1 MKLVVVTGLSGA
13 GKSQALHALEDMGF
27 YCVDNLPPMLI
38 PNMAKLCLEH
48 EDVIGKVALGLDTR
62 SGAFFGEMDE
72 ALDELLRMNVRYD
85 ILYLNASDEELVRRY
100 KETRR
105 AHPMGSDTMLIKD
118 IQKERQMLRGME
130 MRATRVIDTT
140 TMLTRQLRETLLRL
154 YGDGDLDKAISVNV
168 LSFGFKH
175 GMPQDADLVFDVRF
189 IPNPFYIPEMRAM
202 TGADA
207 PVRDYV
213 MYREETIEFEK
224 RWRALLDCV
233 MPGYVAE
240 GKQQLAI
247 GVGCT
252 GGQHRSVALAEAT
265 GDYLKSKGYRVS
277 VAHRDLRLAERG
289 HDVQCESDNVLDA
302 RAGGGKEA

>member
-1 MKLVVVTGLSGA
+1 M
-13 GKSQALHALEDMGF
+13 
-27 YCVDNLPPMLI
+27 
-38 PNMAKLCLEH
+38 
-48 EDVIGKVALGLDTR
+48 GLDTR

-105 AHPMGSDTMLIKD
+105 AHPMGSDTMLIKN

-213 MYREETIEFEK
+213 MKFEETKTFLQKTLDLLEF
-224 RWRALLDCV
+224 LI
-233 MPGYVAE
+233 PHYVSE
-240 GKQQLAI
+240 GKDRLVI

-252 GGQHRSVALAEAT
+252 GGQHRSVCLAIE
-265 GDYLKSKGYRVS
+265 LCKGLQQAGFRCSVS
-277 VAHRDLRLAERG
+277 HRDSAIET
-289 HDVQCESDNVLDA
+289 
-302 RAGGGKEA
+302 KPTK

>member
-1 MKLVVVTGLSGA
+1 MTLVVVTGLSGA

-105 AHPMGSDTMLIKD
+105 AHPMGSDTMLIKN

-154 YGDGDLDKAISVNV
+154 
-168 LSFGFKH
+168 
-175 GMPQDADLVFDVRF
+175 
-189 IPNPFYIPEMRAM
+189 
-202 TGADA
+202 
-207 PVRDYV
+207 
-213 MYREETIEFEK
+213 
-224 RWRALLDCV
+224 
-233 MPGYVAE
+233 
-240 GKQQLAI
+240 
-247 GVGCT
+247 
-252 GGQHRSVALAEAT
+252 
-265 GDYLKSKGYRVS
+265 
-277 VAHRDLRLAERG
+277 
-289 HDVQCESDNVLDA
+289 
-302 RAGGGKEA
+302 

>member
-1 MKLVVVTGLSGA
+1 
-13 GKSQALHALEDMGF
+13 
-27 YCVDNLPPMLI
+27 
-38 PNMAKLCLEH
+38 
-48 EDVIGKVALGLDTR
+48 
-62 SGAFFGEMDE
+62 MDE

-105 AHPMGSDTMLIKD
+105 AHPMGSDTMLIKN

-213 MYREETIEFEK
+213 MKFEETKTFLQKTLDLLEF
-224 RWRALLDCV
+224 LI
-233 MPGYVAE
+233 PHYVSE
-240 GKQQLAI
+240 GKDRLVI

-252 GGQHRSVALAEAT
+252 GGQHRSVCLAIE
-265 GDYLKSKGYRVS
+265 LCKGLQQAGFRCSVS
-277 VAHRDLRLAERG
+277 HRDSAIET
-289 HDVQCESDNVLDA
+289 
-302 RAGGGKEA
+302 KPTK

>member
-1 MKLVVVTGLSGA
+1 MRMKLVVVTGLSGA

-105 AHPMGSDTMLIKD
+105 AHPMGSDTMLIKN

-213 MYREETIEFEK
+213 MKFEETKTFLQK
-224 RWRALLDCV
+224 TLDRSVC
-233 MPGYVAE
+233 
-240 GKQQLAI
+240 LAI
-247 GVGCT
+247 ELCKGLQQAGFRC
-252 GGQHRSVALAEAT
+252 SV
-265 GDYLKSKGYRVS
+265 S
-277 VAHRDLRLAERG
+277 HRDSAIET
-289 HDVQCESDNVLDA
+289 
-302 RAGGGKEA
+302 KPTK

>member
-1 MKLVVVTGLSGA
+1 MDDKHILA
-13 GKSQALHALEDMGF
+13 
-27 YCVDNLPPMLI
+27 
-38 PNMAKLCLEH
+38 MARRGE
-48 EDVIGKVALGLDTR
+48 LD
-62 SGAFFGEMDE
+62 AF
-72 ALDELLRMNVRYD
+72 
-85 ILYLNASDEELVRRY
+85 EELVRRY

-105 AHPMGSDTMLIKD
+105 AHPMGSDTMLIKN

-213 MYREETIEFEK
+213 MKFEETKTFLQKTLDLLEF
-224 RWRALLDCV
+224 LI
-233 MPGYVAE
+233 PHYVSE
-240 GKQQLAI
+240 GKDRLVI

-252 GGQHRSVALAEAT
+252 GGQHRSVCLAIE
-265 GDYLKSKGYRVS
+265 LCKGLQQAGFRCSVS
-277 VAHRDLRLAERG
+277 HRDSAIET
-289 HDVQCESDNVLDA
+289 
-302 RAGGGKEA
+302 KPTK

>member
-1 MKLVVVTGLSGA
+1 MRMKLVVVTGLSGA

-105 AHPMGSDTMLIKD
+105 AHPMGSDTMLIKN

-168 LSFGFKH
+168 LSVGFKH

-189 IPNPFYIPEMRAM
+189 IPTPFYIPEMRAM

-213 MYREETIEFEK
+213 MKFEETKTFLQKTLDLLEF
-224 RWRALLDCV
+224 LI
-233 MPGYVAE
+233 PHYVSE
-240 GKQQLAI
+240 GKDRLVI

-252 GGQHRSVALAEAT
+252 GGQHRSVCLAIE
-265 GDYLKSKGYRVS
+265 LCKGLQQAGFRCSVS
-277 VAHRDLRLAERG
+277 HRDSAIET
-289 HDVQCESDNVLDA
+289 
-302 RAGGGKEA
+302 KPTK

>member
-1 MKLVVVTGLSGA
+1 
-13 GKSQALHALEDMGF
+13 
-27 YCVDNLPPMLI
+27 
-38 PNMAKLCLEH
+38 
-48 EDVIGKVALGLDTR
+48 
-62 SGAFFGEMDE
+62 
-72 ALDELLRMNVRYD
+72 MNVRYD

-105 AHPMGSDTMLIKD
+105 AHPMGSDTMLIKN

-213 MYREETIEFEK
+213 MKFEETKTFLQKTLDLLEF
-224 RWRALLDCV
+224 LI
-233 MPGYVAE
+233 PHYVSE
-240 GKQQLAI
+240 GKDRLVI

-252 GGQHRSVALAEAT
+252 GGQHRSVCLAIE
-265 GDYLKSKGYRVS
+265 LCKGLQQAGFRCSVS
-277 VAHRDLRLAERG
+277 HRDSAIET
-289 HDVQCESDNVLDA
+289 
-302 RAGGGKEA
+302 KPTK